1 MPTHRS
7 VTVALISQ
15 YDADT
20 IPEIL
25 SRSSRQ
31 LLPIANR
38 TITANIPAYPSS
50 QFWISYQCPLPPPA
64 KPNGDQT
71 RYYYFKL
78 YSGGKCLLSWGVGDD
93 EGWQGKVVCGFWDAG
108 TDFEGKKVI
117 EKRGLFFPKIGDV
130 GGRDGFAIRVYRA
143 KARRREEVK
152 YETYREGAEGLKVNT
167 IGRKK
172 KGERQRYYTYALID
186 PMEAPFVTFRYIFQ
200 SGDELQQ
207 LEEQD
212 ANEEPAVPF
221 SLSQNNLVSTLYEQ
235 SETPTPTPR
244 LGFDL
249 HQGPSNRSHIPRTPS
264 PPTGRANCFNV
275 SPGTPPSQRKTASSG
290 LFKGVIASARRRK
303 EDKTK

>member
-7 VTVALISQ
+7 VSIALISQ

-38 TITANIPAYPSS
+38 TITANIPTYLSS
-50 QFWISYQCPLPPPA
+50 QFWISYHCPLPPPA

-78 YSGGKCLLSWGVGDD
+78 YTGGKCILSWGVGED
-93 EGWQGKVVCGFWDAG
+93 EDWQGKVVCGFWDAG
-108 TDFEGKKVI
+108 TDFEGKKVV
-117 EKRGLFFPKIGDV
+117 ERRGLFFPKTGDSS
-130 GGRDGFAIRVYRA
+130 GRGAFEICVYRA
-143 KARRREEVK
+143 KARKREEVK
-152 YETYREGAEGLKVNT
+152 YETLREHDGGLNVNT

-172 KGERQRYYTYALID
+172 KGERQRYYTYALVD
-186 PMEAPFVTFRYIFQ
+186 PKEAPFVTFRYIFRTEEELHELERQ
-200 SGDELQQ
+200 EAIDEL
-207 LEEQD
+207 
-212 ANEEPAVPF
+212 AVPL
-221 SLSQNNLVSTLYEQ
+221 SLSQNNLVSSIREHLDTQ
-235 SETPTPTPR
+235 TPSSR

-249 HQGPSNRSHIPRTPS
+249 RGPGVHSRAPRTPS
-264 PPTGRANCFNV
+264 PPAASGNCFNV

-303 EDKTK
+303 VDKSR